1 MVKQWTLFQT
11 ISQSVVSDV
20 LWWMPR
26 FVLINFFFPICLF
39 SILTSLECFKGQ
51 ASNFIAING
60 SSSKGVFISGEISQ
74 IVIFQYL

>member
-26 FVLINFFFPICLF
+26 FVVIIFFLICLF

-51 ASNFIAING
+51 VSDFSAING
-60 SSSKGVFISGEISQ
+60 SSSKGVFIYGAISH